1 LTLKPTRASKST
13 DGEREREKEK
23 GEGTRGLVRRPGLHT
38 VVLGDLRH
46 LTRGPEPWSWSRTGG
61 ITHWRSLAP
70 LLRLAS
76 RTVLITTNPLVWS
89 LSLGSLANFG
99 GVESRGGGNY
109 SSLGRELHTG
119 VHPASVVVIRHGCE
133 ARHVNRLPAVG
144 LRVQGGS
151 GGCARASNHGI
162 RARGRRTMGIGVQL
176 RRGVVSAALP
186 RWAEVGGNLRIVR
199 STLGGLD

>member
-46 LTRGPEPWSWSRTGG
+46 LTRGPESWSWSRTGG

-144 LRVQGGS
+144 LRVQGGRVVVRGQVIMGFGL
-151 GGCARASNHGI
+151 GG
-162 RARGRRTMGIGVQL
+162 VE
-176 RRGVVSAALP
+176 
-186 RWAEVGGNLRIVR
+186 RWASASSSAVGLSRRRSPVGLR
-199 STLGGLD
+199 LGAIFGSSDRLWAA